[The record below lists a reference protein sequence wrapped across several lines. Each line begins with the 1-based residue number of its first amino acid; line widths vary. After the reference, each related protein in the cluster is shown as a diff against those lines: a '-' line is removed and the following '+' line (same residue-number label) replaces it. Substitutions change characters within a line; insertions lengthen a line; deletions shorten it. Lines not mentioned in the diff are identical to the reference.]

1 MKLTLIVALVPLLA
15 ACASSGLYNMSDQWC
30 ATHLQASAA
39 RCPDDSTH
47 GAVDDKE
54 RLAKNEARRID

>member
-30 ATHLQASAA
+30 ATHLRASAA
-39 RCPDDSTH
+39 RCPDDSNT
-47 GAVDDKE
+47 AVNDKE
-54 RLAKNEARRID
+54 RVAKNDTRRVD